1 MGNEWRL
8 SLLTTTPPGQI
19 LRPPPCVLRFSI
31 VGVILRAC
39 SQSNFPAK
47 PLPNP
52 HSTSTPTTAME
63 PLVQNYHG
71 RWITDEEMLLV
82 KHFEAI
88 QEERADEVRAKR
100 MEREI
105 MAQRSLSMQQVY

>member
-1 MGNEWRL
+1 M
-8 SLLTTTPPGQI
+8 
-19 LRPPPCVLRFSI
+19 
-31 VGVILRAC
+31 
-39 SQSNFPAK
+39 
-47 PLPNP
+47 
-52 HSTSTPTTAME
+52 
-63 PLVQNYHG
+63 QNYHG